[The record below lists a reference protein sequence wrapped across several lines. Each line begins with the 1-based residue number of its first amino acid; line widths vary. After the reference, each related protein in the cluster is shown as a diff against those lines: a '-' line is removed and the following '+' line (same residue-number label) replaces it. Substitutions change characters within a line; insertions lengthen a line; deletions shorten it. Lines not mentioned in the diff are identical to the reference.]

1 MNFEQFEAA
10 PSLSRVDTCNIRI
23 FYFVVTSIFVV
34 GHLTM
39 LLIFLKIYI
48 KHCNYEQFVF
58 FVTFTAYLQS
68 IIQIWYLRFML
79 DKNVFKDVFS

>member
-39 LLIFLKIYI
+39 LLIFLKIYMF
-48 KHCNYEQFVF
+48 CVF
-58 FVTFTAYLQS
+58 TVYYTNL
-68 IIQIWYLRFML
+68 
-79 DKNVFKDVFS
+79 VFKVYA